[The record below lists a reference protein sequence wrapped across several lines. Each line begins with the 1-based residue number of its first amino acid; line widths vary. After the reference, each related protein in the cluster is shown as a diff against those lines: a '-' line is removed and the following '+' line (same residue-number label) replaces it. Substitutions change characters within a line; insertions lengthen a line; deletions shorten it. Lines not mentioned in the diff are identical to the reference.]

1 MSKNLRYWLWL
12 QRALGEGAFIKEIIE
27 DFGSVENLYNANS
40 IILRMSTAL
49 TAKQINSLE
58 TTDIH
63 EADEIIY
70 SCQQNNWQ
78 IIDYDDDRYPE
89 RLKEINNPPAVLYLD
104 GNLPDIDNLVTVGIV
119 GTRKASEYAVKVTHI
134 MSMGITEAGAL
145 VVSGGALGV
154 DTAAHKG
161 ALMAKGKTIAVLGCG
176 LGTDYLNEN
185 KSLRNVIKENGA
197 LITEYPPFTKASRYT
212 FPARNRIISGL
223 SLGVLVVE
231 AGVKSGSLITANY
244 ALEQGRDVFAIPGS
258 VLSLDFAG
266 TNKLIDDGAMVVT
279 KPEHIIAN
287 YANRFDTLDM
297 LKVRSV
303 NELMYEQS
311 DKSANIN
318 SSKSSDMLSFDNLE
332 QGREKRLKNE
342 ETVRTLK
349 GDVRLVYEALD
360 DSLIHLDEIINRT
373 KLTSAKVLAA
383 LTQLEVRGLAV
394 SASGR
399 RYKIS

>member
-1 MSKNLRYWLWL
+1 MSENVRYWLWL
-12 QRALGEGAFIKEIIE
+12 QRALGEGAFIKEIID
-27 DFGSVENLYNANS
+27 DFGGIENLYNANS
-40 IILRMSTAL
+40 IMLRMSSAL
-49 TAKQINSLE
+49 TAKQINRLE
-58 TTDIH
+58 ITDIH
-63 EADEIIY
+63 DADEIIY

-78 IIDYDDDRYPE
+78 IIDYDDERYPD
-89 RLKEINNPPAVLYLD
+89 RLKEIHNPPAVLYVD
-104 GNLPDIDNLVTVGIV
+104 GDLPDIDSLVTIGIV

-154 DTAAHKG
+154 DTSAHKG

-185 KSLRNVIKENGA
+185 KALRNVIKENGA
-197 LITEYPPFTKASRYT
+197 LVTEYPPFTKATRYT

-287 YANRFDTLDM
+287 YANRFATLDM
-297 LKVRSV
+297 TKVRSV
-303 NELMYEQS
+303 SELMYEQS
-311 DKSANIN
+311 DKSANVG
-318 SSKSSDMLSFDNLE
+318 KSRDADKLSFDKLE
-332 QGREKRLKNE
+332 EGRKKRLKNE
-342 ETVRTLK
+342 ETARTLQ
-349 GDVRLVYEALD
+349 GDVRLVYEALE

-373 KLTSAKVLAA
+373 KLTSAKVLSA

>member
-1 MSKNLRYWLWL
+1 MSENLRYWLWL
-12 QRALGEGAFIKEIIE
+12 QRALGEGAFIKEIIQ

-40 IILRMSTAL
+40 IMLRMSSAL
-49 TAKQINSLE
+49 TAKQITHLE
-58 TTDIH
+58 MTDIH
-63 EADEIIY
+63 EVDEIIY

-78 IIDYDDDRYPE
+78 IIDYDDACYPE
-89 RLKEINNPPAVLYLD
+89 RLKEISNPPAVLYVD
-104 GNLPDIDNLVTVGIV
+104 GNLPDIDNMVTIGIV

-176 LGTDYLNEN
+176 LGTEYLIENE
-185 KSLRNVIKENGA
+185 SLRNVIKENGA

-212 FPARNRIISGL
+212 FPLRNRIISGL

-287 YANRFDTLDM
+287 YAVRFDTLDM
-297 LKVRSV
+297 SKVRSV

-311 DKSANIN
+311 DKSANI
-318 SSKSSDMLSFDNLE
+318 SKNKNTFSFDNLDK
-332 QGREKRLKNE
+332 GREKRLKNE
-342 ETVRTLK
+342 ENARALK
-349 GDVRLVYEALD
+349 GDTRLVYEALD
-360 DSLIHLDEIINRT
+360 DSFIHIDEIINKT
-373 KLTSAKVLAA
+373 ELTSSKVLAA
-383 LTQLEVRGLAV
+383 LTQLEIRGLAV

>member
-1 MSKNLRYWLWL
+1 MSENVRYWLWL
-12 QRALGEGAFIKEIIE
+12 QRALGEGAFIKEIID
-27 DFGSVENLYNANS
+27 DFGGIENLYNANS
-40 IILRMSTAL
+40 IMLRMSSAL
-49 TAKQINSLE
+49 TAKQINRLE
-58 TTDIH
+58 ITDIH
-63 EADEIIY
+63 DADEIIY

-78 IIDYDDDRYPE
+78 IIDYDDERYPD
-89 RLKEINNPPAVLYLD
+89 RLKEIHNPPAVLYVD
-104 GNLPDIDNLVTVGIV
+104 GDLPDIDSLVTIGIV

-154 DTAAHKG
+154 DTSAHKG

-185 KSLRNVIKENGA
+185 KALRNVIKENGA
-197 LITEYPPFTKASRYT
+197 LVTEYPPYTKATRYT

-287 YANRFDTLDM
+287 YANRFATLDM
-297 LKVRSV
+297 TKVRSV
-303 NELMYEQS
+303 SELMYEQS
-311 DKSANIN
+311 DKSANVG
-318 SSKSSDMLSFDNLE
+318 KSRNADKLSFDKLE
-332 QGREKRLKNE
+332 EGRKKRLKNE
-342 ETVRTLK
+342 ETARTLQ
-349 GDVRLVYEALD
+349 GDVRLVYEALE

-373 KLTSAKVLAA
+373 KLTSAKVLSA

>member
-1 MSKNLRYWLWL
+1 MSENVRYWLWL
-12 QRALGEGAFIKEIIE
+12 QRALGEGAFIKEIID
-27 DFGSVENLYNANS
+27 DFGGIENLYNANS
-40 IILRMSTAL
+40 IMLRMSSAL
-49 TAKQINSLE
+49 TAKQINRLE
-58 TTDIH
+58 ITDIH
-63 EADEIIY
+63 DADEIIY

-78 IIDYDDDRYPE
+78 IIDYDDERYPD
-89 RLKEINNPPAVLYLD
+89 RLKEIHNPPAVLYVD
-104 GNLPDIDNLVTVGIV
+104 GDLPDIDSLVTIGIV

-154 DTAAHKG
+154 DTSAHKG

-185 KSLRNVIKENGA
+185 KALRNVIKENGA
-197 LITEYPPFTKASRYT
+197 LVTEYPPFTKATRYT

-287 YANRFDTLDM
+287 YANRFATLDM
-297 LKVRSV
+297 TKVRSV
-303 NELMYEQS
+303 SELMYEQS
-311 DKSANIN
+311 DKSANVG
-318 SSKSSDMLSFDNLE
+318 KSRNADKLSFDKLE
-332 QGREKRLKNE
+332 EGRKKRLKNE
-342 ETVRTLK
+342 ETARTLQ
-349 GDVRLVYEALD
+349 GDVRLVYEALE

-373 KLTSAKVLAA
+373 KLTSAKVLSA

>member
-1 MSKNLRYWLWL
+1 MSENVRYWLWL
-12 QRALGEGAFIKEIIE
+12 QRALGEGAFIKEIID
-27 DFGSVENLYNANS
+27 DFGGIENLYNANS
-40 IILRMSTAL
+40 IMLRMSSAL
-49 TAKQINSLE
+49 TAKQINRLE
-58 TTDIH
+58 ITDIH
-63 EADEIIY
+63 DADEIIY

-78 IIDYDDDRYPE
+78 IIDYDDERYPD
-89 RLKEINNPPAVLYLD
+89 RLKEIHNPPAVLYVD
-104 GNLPDIDNLVTVGIV
+104 GDLPDIDSLVTIGIV

-154 DTAAHKG
+154 DTSAHKG

-185 KSLRNVIKENGA
+185 KALRNVIKENGA
-197 LITEYPPFTKASRYT
+197 LVTEYPPFTKATRYT

-287 YANRFDTLDM
+287 YANRFATLDM
-297 LKVRSV
+297 TKVRSV
-303 NELMYEQS
+303 SELMYEQS
-311 DKSANIN
+311 DKSANVG
-318 SSKSSDMLSFDNLE
+318 KSRNTDKLSFDKLE
-332 QGREKRLKNE
+332 EGRKKRLKNE
-342 ETVRTLK
+342 ETARTLQ
-349 GDVRLVYEALD
+349 GDVRLVYEALE

-373 KLTSAKVLAA
+373 KLTSAKVLSA